1 MERIISYIQDYGPSI
16 IIIAICIIAFVGI
29 LKLCKVFDK
38 IKSSQVKKVLYY
50 VIDVV
55 LAFGVSAIYFAIF
68 HKSFSG
74 TGYVMY
80 SVSTLVMT
88 TTLYAVYENF
98 GLRTLVKMAINGISK
113 WFEKNPE
120 AKLTKWA
127 KKFGLVESLNKIQ
140 ALVDEEKAKIV
151 ATAKIEQPDVTNVTD
166 TTTTQN

>member
-1 MERIISYIQDYGPSI
+1 MEKIISYIETYGPSI
-16 IIIAICIIAFVGI
+16 LIISICIIAFVGI

-88 TTLYAVYENF
+88 TALYAVYENF

-120 AKLTKWA
+120 AQLTKWA

-140 ALVDEEKAKIV
+140 ALVDEEKAK
-151 ATAKIEQPDVTNVTD
+151 AKEETSVEEQ
-166 TTTTQN
+166 TTTQN

>member
-55 LAFGVSAIYFAIF
+55 LAFAGSAIYFAIF
-68 HKSFSG
+68 HKSFSD
-74 TGYVMY
+74 TGYVLY
-80 SVSTLVMT
+80 SISTLGVT

-113 WFEKNPE
+113 WFKKNPE

-127 KKFGLVESLNKIQ
+127 KKYGLVESLEKIQ
-140 ALVDEEKAKIV
+140 ILVNEEKEKEKGKVVVVETIN
-151 ATAKIEQPDVTNVTD
+151 KD
-166 TTTTQN
+166 TTTITSQN